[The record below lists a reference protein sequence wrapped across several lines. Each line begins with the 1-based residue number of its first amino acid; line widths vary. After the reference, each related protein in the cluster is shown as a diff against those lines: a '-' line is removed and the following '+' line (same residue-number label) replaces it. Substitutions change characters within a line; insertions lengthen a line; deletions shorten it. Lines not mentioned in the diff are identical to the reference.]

1 MAIQAMR
8 VPTIFTAVDKFSH
21 VVGIMERNIG
31 SFGKAAEGASMR
43 IGRKMTAIG
52 TRAMI
57 AGVAIGAVFVKP
69 IDDAIQFE
77 DQMGKIN
84 TILHA
89 TPTGLGKIS
98 KDVRELAK
106 NSVNGL
112 DNITE
117 SYYELL
123 SSGVKQPDVTGILK
137 AAEKLSI
144 GGIGTMQDATELMLA
159 KQGAFASEGL
169 TPTQS
174 ANQAQKIMKHG
185 KGTLAQLSPTYSE
198 GAVPFGLA
206 GGTSAQYDAMIAG
219 LTAVNQTQ
227 ASAISQIGLMTRSAM
242 KGASAFKKIF
252 KQLNVKSF
260 AELVRRNKKDVLISF
275 SQILKK
281 GEELGYNQDQIW
293 GRQGASVGIGVLL
306 KNQKGL
312 NQYTTAYKDILNDVN
327 NELDKAYKERSDNA
341 KSKLARFTNQMKD
354 LRIEIGNALLPA
366 IIDLLKYLTPIIKSF
381 AGWIKENPNAV
392 KGIAGLAVALGALGI
407 VVTAGGWLITA
418 YGWIAKLFTFLGT
431 VGWAS
436 MGASIAAF
444 FESISIGMTAFWIAT
459 SEIWIPVALIFAAVA
474 AIIALFYYWD
484 DIVQWFSEQQKKWT
498 GTIGDT
504 WLDLTASLENSGFGE
519 YFENIG
525 EKLNPMLKMF
535 ETMFRI
541 LEQIN
546 FMGMGKVF
554 GFGANALADMQE
566 KVDKS
571 EKVKNP
577 LFNPNS
583 GAGGSWNSP
592 KEVFTPNKNED
603 IQSELLRLIPG
614 GVFTINLNDPSGA
627 VKDVDTKNVW
637 GVKVKT
643 DSTTGL
649 KNAYGF

>member
-1 MAIQAMR
+1 MGVAAMR
-8 VPTIFTAVDKFSH
+8 VPTIFTAVDKFSG
-21 VVGIMERNIG
+21 VVGTMERNIK
-31 SFGKAAEGASMR
+31 SFGTAAEGASMR

-52 TRAMI
+52 TRAVI
-57 AGVAIGAVFVKP
+57 AGAAVGAIFVKP

-89 TPTGLGKIS
+89 TPTGLSKIS
-98 KDVRELAK
+98 KEVRDLAV
-106 NSVNGL
+106 NSVNGM

-123 SSGVKQPDVTGILK
+123 SAGVKQPNVMGILK

-144 GGIGTMQDATELMLA
+144 GGVGTMQDATELMLA

-174 ANQAQKIMKHG
+174 ANQAQKVMKHG

-242 KGASAFKKIF
+242 KGAGAFKKIF
-252 KQLNVKSF
+252 KELNIKSF
-260 AELVRRNKKDVLISF
+260 SKLVARNKKDVLLSF

-281 GEELGYNQDQIW
+281 GEELGYNQEQIW
-293 GRQGASVGIGVLL
+293 GRQGASVGIGILL

-312 NQYTTAYKDILNDVN
+312 NQYTTAYKDILNDTN
-327 NELDKAYKERSDNA
+327 NELDKAYRERSDNS
-341 KSKLARFTNQMKD
+341 KSKLARFVNQMKD

-366 IIDLLKYLTPIIKSF
+366 VIDLLKYLTPMIKSF
-381 AGWIKENPNAV
+381 SQWVKENPNAI
-392 KGIAGLAVALGALGI
+392 KGIAGLAVAIGALGV
-407 VVTAGGWLITA
+407 VVTAGGWIATA
-418 YGWIAKLFTFLGT
+418 YGWLLKLFTFLSGI
-431 VGWAS
+431 GWAGI
-436 MGASIAAF
+436 GASIAGM
-444 FESISIGMTAFWIAT
+444 FESISVGMTAFWIAT
-459 SEIWIPVALIFAAVA
+459 SEIWIPVALILGA
-474 AIIALFYYWD
+474 IALIVATFIYWD
-484 DIVQWFSEQQKKWT
+484 DITAWFSEQQKKWT
-498 GTIGDT
+498 STIGDT
-504 WLDLTASLENSGFGE
+504 WLDLTSTLETSGFGE

-535 ETMFRI
+535 ETMFRL

-554 GFGANALADMQE
+554 GFGANALADMQS
-566 KVDKS
+566 KVDNKS
-571 EKVKNP
+571 RAENP

-583 GAGGSWNSP
+583 GAVGSWDDSKKENLARGNSNLAQEIA
-592 KEVFTPNKNED
+592 KAFSSQQFD
-603 IQSELLRLIPG
+603 INVNDPG
-614 GVFTINLNDPSGA
+614 GIVESVKVNGKNYSGGIPA
-627 VKDVDTKNVW
+627 KTNSTM
-637 GVKVKT
+637 GVKP
-643 DSTTGL
+643 
-649 KNAYGF
+649 